1 MIEQLEEID
10 RWLVLAINSWNT
22 PLLDKLMWIISGKLT
37 WIPLYVLLVYLG
49 FRKLPFKQFLLYF
62 FCVVGSVALADAISS
77 GLIKE
82 MVMRYRPSHHSLLK
96 DQLHFYEES
105 EGHFYTGGMFG
116 FVSSHAANFFALA
129 FSAGMIMKPFY
140 PQLLKILLII
150 AVIVCFSRI
159 YLGVHYMSDLLGGA
173 LIGTATSLLIY
184 YFVYL
189 KLVKK
194 NINSTDYRN

>member
-10 RWLVLAINSWNT
+10 RWLVLTINSWNT
-22 PLLDKLMWIISGKLT
+22 PFLDELMWIVSGKLT

-49 FRKLPFKQFLLYF
+49 FIKLPFKQFLVYF
-62 FCVVGSVALADAISS
+62 FCVVASVALADVISS
-77 GLIKE
+77 SLIKE
-82 MVMRYRPSHHSLLK
+82 TLMRYRPSHHLLLK
-96 DQLHFYEES
+96 DHLHFYEET

-129 FSAGMIMKPFY
+129 FSAGMIMKQFY

-159 YLGVHYMSDLLGGA
+159 YLGVHYLSDLLGGA
-173 LIGTATSLLIY
+173 LIGTATSLLVY

-194 NINSTDYRN
+194 TIDNQ